1 MNDYIIRASAGNNSI
16 RAFAATSRET
26 VEKARNIHN
35 TTPVATAAL
44 GRLLTAGA
52 IMGLTLKSEKDLITL
67 QIKCD
72 GPLEGLLVTSD
83 SHANVKGYV
92 FEPNVD
98 IPLKPNGKLD
108 VSGAIG
114 KGNLKII
121 KDIGLKEPYCGMIEL
136 VSGEIA
142 EDLTCYF
149 AKSEQVPSS
158 VGLGVLVDTDCS
170 VKQAGGFIIQL
181 MPDCSDEIA
190 SKLEEKIKNMPSV
203 TEMLEKGMVPEDML
217 KYMLGDFGIKILDK
231 TPMQFKCS
239 CTRERTERALISLG
253 RVELEKIAKE
263 DKKAELI
270 CHFCNTVYKFN
281 EEELLSLLSEAK
293 G

>member
-1 MNDYIIRASAGNNSI
+1 MDDYIIRASAGNNRI
-16 RAFAATSRET
+16 RAFAASSRKT

-35 TTPVATAAL
+35 TSPVATAAL

-52 IMGLTLKSEKDLITL
+52 MIGLTLKSEKDLITL

-72 GPLEGLLVTSD
+72 GPLEGLLVTGD

-98 IPLKPNGKLD
+98 IPLKKNEKLD
-108 VSGAIG
+108 VGGAIG
-114 KGNLKII
+114 NGNLKVI

-142 EDLTCYF
+142 EDLTYYF

-158 VGLGVLVDTDCS
+158 VGLGVLIDTDCS
-170 VKQAGGFIIQL
+170 VKQAGGFLIQL
-181 MPDCSDEIA
+181 MPDCPEETVSE
-190 SKLEEKIKNMPSV
+190 LEEKIKNMPSV
-203 TEMLEKGMVPEDML
+203 TKLLEEGMTPEDIL
-217 KYMLGDFGIKILDK
+217 KFIIGDFGIEILDK
-231 TPMQFKCS
+231 VQMQYKCS

-253 RVELEKIAKE
+253 KEELEKIAKE
-263 DKKAELI
+263 DKKAELT

-281 EEELLSLLSEAK
+281 EEELLKLLSEAK